1 MKNYFKHK
9 MRDKHP
15 ATIAALIVLGI
26 IGIVG
31 LAILF
36 GFVIMWLWN
45 WLMPELFGLPLLT
58 YWQAVGLFILLKIL
72 IGGCGG
78 SSSSSSKK
86 YEDSCDKESKKHR
99 NDFSKWTHYDKFW
112 QEEGENA
119 YQKYLDNLENDGTKK
134 IDESEKEQE

>member
-1 MKNYFKHK
+1 
-9 MRDKHP
+9 MRGKHP
-15 ATIAALIVLGI
+15 ATIAAMIVFGI
-26 IGIVG
+26 IAIVG

-86 YEDSCDKESKKHR
+86 YEDSCEKESKKHR

-119 YQKYLDNLENDGTKK
+119 YQKYLDNLDNDGTKK
-134 IDESEKEQE
+134 IDEPEKEQE